1 MTDTLRAASGHR
13 PRPAWSAA
21 TRRLRQLG
29 WSAVLLALT
38 VPALVLF
45 STTLTGVPLLVVGV
59 GVPLVL
65 GGAWLTRHLADL
77 HRRIFG
83 QALGVEIPRPY
94 RPWPGEVTWTI
105 RSASGAGRV
114 WRQLMAVVGDPATW
128 RDLAWL
134 LLDSTVGL
142 TAYSLVIALFG
153 AVWWYAAL
161 PCCG

>member
-1 MTDTLRAASGHR
+1 TPRGRPWATVAAPAATGSRGKTGAMTDTLRAASGHR

-77 HRRIFG
+77 HRRSS
-83 QALGVEIPRPY
+83 AR
-94 RPWPGEVTWTI
+94 
-105 RSASGAGRV
+105 RSV
-114 WRQLMAVVGDPATW
+114 WRSPGRTGRGPERSRGPSGRPPAP
-128 RDLAWL
+128 A
-134 LLDSTVGL
+134 GC
-142 TAYSLVIALFG
+142 G
-153 AVWWYAAL
+153 AS
-161 PCCG
+161 